1 MVIIV
6 NSCEEESCKIAALL
20 DKLGVKNSVSIRE
33 SDISAAERL
42 IFPPVN
48 DLPKVIKK
56 FHLLNLTSLLRMV
69 KKPVLGI
76 GSGVQL
82 MLEFGGSNK
91 ESCLS
96 YFTLDSDKDSY
107 CNVLKFDPGFYNI
120 SLAKPSNL
128 FNNISPEKPFYFDF
142 LLRVPHQHALTS
154 ATVAVPETAIA
165 ALEKEN
171 VYGVFFD
178 IVKSGEQGEKVL
190 ESFCNIS

>member
-1 MVIIV
+1 MVVIV
-6 NSCEEESCKIAALL
+6 NSCEEESSKLSALL
-20 DKLGVKNSVSIRE
+20 DTLGVKNSVSIRE
-33 SDISAAERL
+33 SDISSADRL
-42 IFPPVN
+42 IFPPVA

-82 MLEFGGSNK
+82 MLAFGGTAK

-96 YFTLDSDKDSY
+96 YFTFDEDKDSY
-107 CNVLKFDPGFYNI
+107 CNVMEFQHGLYPI
-120 SLAKPSNL
+120 TRRKPSLL
-128 FNNISPEKPFYFDF
+128 FSGIIPEDQFYFEF
-142 LLRVPHQHALTS
+142 LLKAPHANPHTS
-154 ATVAVPETAIA
+154 AIVEVPQPTMA

-178 IVKSGEQGEKVL
+178 IVKSGEQGKKVL
-190 ESFCNIS
+190 ENFCKI